1 MGEMGETAQKSSTL
15 KYIIQNTIRYNF
27 VAHNMNFD
35 SNITT
40 NQQKE
45 KDKQHDSMKNHIFIE
60 NHNMYFEIKAFQHM
74 LRSVT

>member
-40 NQQKE
+40 NQ
-45 KDKQHDSMKNHIFIE
+45 
-60 NHNMYFEIKAFQHM
+60 
-74 LRSVT
+74 

>member
-1 MGEMGETAQKSSTL
+1 MLKTVIFASLINTVMGEMGETAQKSSTL

-40 NQQKE
+40 NQ
-45 KDKQHDSMKNHIFIE
+45 
-60 NHNMYFEIKAFQHM
+60 
-74 LRSVT
+74 

>member
-1 MGEMGETAQKSSTL
+1 MGEMEETAQKSSTL

-45 KDKQHDSMKNHIFIE
+45 KDKQHIE

-74 LRSVT
+74 LTSVT